1 MSRTIDS
8 SLENRPGSRY
18 GLALASA
25 FILTVAGGVWQI
37 RAQKAALRL
46 EQSQQAARV
55 AKASSQAR
63 SEERRST
70 QHAVSLLI
78 RSFLASRQASYSALS
93 QTKAMYAGKEMQSTA
108 RITRTPTAM
117 AINYISGDRKGLSL
131 GYNQRWMWRQP
142 SGAPMEAYA
151 EMMEEPASILARRMT
166 LMLDNYSVTRQGEGK
181 IEGRAVEILEIRPLH
196 AIDGAKGP
204 GKSLS
209 VDRETGLA
217 LETETFDHQWKS
229 MMKSSLSQVDFTPV
243 ITAST
248 FASPHSMSQAAKR
261 KTWMAS
267 EMGHAHEDVALKTGW
282 QPPTP
287 KYLPPGFA
295 FDSVGVHHCGVPGAV
310 GGGESGPV
318 AAMARYTDGLNTLSV
333 FAMPE
338 PDGAKS
344 ASPEAVCDF
353 GPGTLISK
361 PGAGGY
367 IIAVADLPE
376 PTLRRVVDSTVLSK
390 ADKSAAK
397 AATKASH

>member
-1 MSRTIDS
+1 MSRFLDS

-25 FILTVAGGVWQI
+25 FVLTVAGAVWSI
-37 RAQKAALRL
+37 RAQKALLRAEQGQRTALI
-46 EQSQQAARV
+46 EQ
-55 AKASSQAR
+55 ASVQAR
-63 SEERRST
+63 STERRST

-78 RSFLASRQASYSALS
+78 RAFLADRQSTYSALS
-93 QTKAMYAGKEMQSTA
+93 HTRAMYAGKEMQSTA
-108 RITRTPTAM
+108 RVTRKPTAM
-117 AINYISGDRKGLSL
+117 AITYLSGDRKGLSL

-151 EMMEEPASILARRMT
+151 EMAEEPASTLARRMT
-166 LMLDNYSVTRQGEGK
+166 LMLENYSVARVGESK
-181 IEGRAVEILEIRPLH
+181 IEGRPVEVLEIRPLH

-229 MMKSSLSQVDFTPV
+229 MMKSSLSQVDFTPR
-243 ITAST
+243 ITPST

-295 FDSVGVHHCGVPGAV
+295 FDSVGVHHCGVPGAAD
-310 GGGESGPV
+310 GGESGPV
-318 AAMARYTDGLNTLSV
+318 AAMARYTDGLNMLSV

-338 PDGAKS
+338 PSGAKS

-361 PGAGGY
+361 AGAGGY
-367 IIAVADLPE
+367 IIAVADLPQA
-376 PTLRRVVDSTVLSK
+376 TLRRVVDSTELQK
-390 ADKSAAK
+390 ADKGAAK
-397 AATKASH
+397 AAAKASH